1 MNHNEGPPMPAV
13 FTFGDRIPVS
23 FPPSFREALH
33 NVEQDTPLSIAFFS
47 DQNVAA
53 IQKKIQEGVHRMS
66 NGQFRVGMN
75 SNQQL
80 RTIMHQI
87 YIANSRHSTDNIDR
101 QLEGLNSLVLRQ
113 TVREVYGEAE
123 GYIKFRR
130 DTDNIAVPLAP
141 PIMTKSNDKQLL
153 FKDPY

>member
-1 MNHNEGPPMPAV
+1 MNHNGGPPMPAA

-23 FPPSFREALH
+23 FPASFREALH
-33 NVEQDTPLSIAFFS
+33 NVEQDTPLSVAFFS

-53 IQKKIQEGVHRMS
+53 IQKGIQEGVYRMS

-75 SNQQL
+75 SDEQL
-80 RTIMHQI
+80 RTIMHHI
-87 YIANSRHSTDNIDR
+87 YIANSRHATDNIAR
-101 QLEGLNSLVLRQ
+101 QLEGLNNLVLRQ
-113 TVREVYGEAE
+113 TIREVYGEAD

-130 DTDNIAVPLAP
+130 DASNIAIPLAP
-141 PIMTKSNDKQLL
+141 PVMTKSNDKQLL